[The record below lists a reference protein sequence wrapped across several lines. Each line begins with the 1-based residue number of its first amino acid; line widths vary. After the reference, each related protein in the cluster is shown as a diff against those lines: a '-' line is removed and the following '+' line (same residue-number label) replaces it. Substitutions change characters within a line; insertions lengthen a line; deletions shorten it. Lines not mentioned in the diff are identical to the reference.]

1 MFGIFK
7 KRFLKRKHIHRKP
20 EEVPPW
26 VRKRLYF
33 SLLHLLEEE
42 QYEKELLKLPIKP
55 RLCVVDEERVVMIRP
70 VDRKEIHMD
79 EQMRQAREERKEE
92 AESKKERQ

>member
-1 MFGIFK
+1 MFKFFK
-7 KRFLKRKHIHRKP
+7 RNLKRKHIHRKP

-42 QYEKELLKLPIKP
+42 QYEKELLNLSIKP
-55 RLCVVDEERVVMIRP
+55 RLCVVDEEQVVMIRP
-70 VDRKEIHMD
+70 VDRKELHVDD
-79 EQMRQAREERKEE
+79 EMRQARAEKREESE
-92 AESKKERQ
+92 AQKERR

>member
-7 KRFLKRKHIHRKP
+7 HPLKRKHVHRKP

-26 VRKRLYF
+26 VRRRLYF
-33 SLLHLLEEE
+33 SLLHLQEEE
-42 QYEKELLKLPIKP
+42 RYEKELLNLPIKP
-55 RLCVVDEERVVMIRP
+55 RLCVVDEERVIMIRP
-70 VDRKEIHMD
+70 IDRKEIHMD

-92 AESKKERQ
+92 TQTRNENE